1 MMPSAAIR
9 PEATPKPTPTT
20 YPLRRP
26 WRRMMNA
33 AGKVPMARPRPNR
46 LTGKVIQAESLASC
60 WPTSPPSDITMGAL
74 APPSA
79 CAAVRTPMFR
89 RVMLWSV
96 MGVFLIRLSGRKY
109 YTHEYIFSYMDMR
122 CSRTI
127 ASRSILG
134 SPGGSSTVQGQCE
147 QVLFHL
153 DQLLHAFLNT
163 GEMALDSLP

>member
-1 MMPSAAIR
+1 
-9 PEATPKPTPTT
+9 
-20 YPLRRP
+20 
-26 WRRMMNA
+26 
-33 AGKVPMARPRPNR
+33 
-46 LTGKVIQAESLASC
+46 
-60 WPTSPPSDITMGAL
+60 
-74 APPSA
+74 
-79 CAAVRTPMFR
+79 
-89 RVMLWSV
+89 
-96 MGVFLIRLSGRKY
+96 
-109 YTHEYIFSYMDMR
+109 MDMR

>member
-1 MMPSAAIR
+1 MLFRSAER
-9 PEATPKPTPTT
+9 
-20 YPLRRP
+20 LRGGE
-26 WRRMMNA
+26 NTD
-33 AGKVPMARPRPNR
+33 VSAR
-46 LTGKVIQAESLASC
+46 
-60 WPTSPPSDITMGAL
+60 D
-74 APPSA
+74 
-79 CAAVRTPMFR
+79 VR
-89 RVMLWSV
+89 VGH
-96 MGVFLIRLSGRKY
+96 GVFLIRLSGRKY

>member
-1 MMPSAAIR
+1 
-9 PEATPKPTPTT
+9 
-20 YPLRRP
+20 
-26 WRRMMNA
+26 
-33 AGKVPMARPRPNR
+33 
-46 LTGKVIQAESLASC
+46 
-60 WPTSPPSDITMGAL
+60 MGAL